1 MSHPILTYFFTPKS
15 YISFNKFANVLPSN
29 YNVRGEKIKTY
40 DIAKFKY
47 AKMGLT
53 RTSTAL
59 LTSGTDVYNYTK
71 LPYEFENQY
80 FYTYIIEL
88 YKKIYLRKI
97 GLEYKKEK
105 TQNTRKKFINF
116 SKNIWI
122 QEITSESEGNSFAKS
137 LRKALELDS
146 DYKEI
151 KSKYDLMYKESEL
164 EKNEKIN
171 KLILIVL
178 IISLVLNVINFYILL
193 K

>member
-1 MSHPILTYFFTPKS
+1 M
-15 YISFNKFANVLPSN
+15 
-29 YNVRGEKIKTY
+29 
-40 DIAKFKY
+40 
-47 AKMGLT
+47 
-53 RTSTAL
+53 
-59 LTSGTDVYNYTK
+59 
-71 LPYEFENQY
+71 
-80 FYTYIIEL
+80 
-88 YKKIYLRKI
+88 
-97 GLEYKKEK
+97 
-105 TQNTRKKFINF
+105 
-116 SKNIWI
+116 I